1 MKVVVKGKECVVE
14 DLVIR
19 GVDVGEQELIVNAM
33 RDEEFFTV
41 YTSDN
46 IYLTKLKKLVT
57 ANPKEW
63 EIIQIVENKGN
74 ILGVKFKAP
83 KKLLSF
89 RTATVER
96 TMTDEQ
102 RVAAAERL
110 KAARDKN

>member
-1 MKVVVKGKECVVE
+1 MKITIKGKEYIVE

-19 GVDVGEQELIVNAM
+19 GVDVDEQELIVNAM

-46 IYLTKLKKLVT
+46 IYLTKLKKLAAV
-57 ANPKEW
+57 NPKEW

-102 RVAAAERL
+102 RAAAAERL
-110 KAARDKN
+110 KAARDKD

>member
-1 MKVVVKGKECVVE
+1 MKITIKGKEYVVE

-19 GVDVGEQELIVNAM
+19 GVDVDEQELIVNAM
-33 RDEEFFTV
+33 RDEDFLTV

-46 IYLTKLKKLVT
+46 IYLTKLKKLAV

-63 EIIQIVENKGN
+63 EIVQIVEAKGN

-102 RVAAAERL
+102 RAAAAERL
-110 KAARDKN
+110 KAVRDKD

>member
-1 MKVVVKGKECVVE
+1 MKITIKGKEYVVE

-19 GVDVGEQELIVNAM
+19 GVDVDEQELIVNVM
-33 RDEEFFTV
+33 RDEDFFTV

-46 IYLTKLKKLVT
+46 IYLTKLKKLVA

-63 EIIQIVENKGN
+63 EIVQIVENKGN

-89 RTATVER
+89 RTVTVER

-102 RVAAAERL
+102 RAAAAERL
-110 KAARDKN
+110 KAVRDKD